1 MITYLEY
8 SDIVVKGGHAPAK
21 LCYVLGRFDK
31 PRRFTHLATAER
43 VYSIEG
49 NTLVEHKNRNGA
61 PSTMHISDEDKV
73 VLKLKAVMI

>member
-8 SDIVVKGGHAPAK
+8 SDIMVQRGHAPAG

-31 PRRFTHLATAER
+31 PRRFTQLAIAKR

-49 NTLVEHKNRNGA
+49 NVLTELKNRNDA